1 MQDVYSARRKVL
13 NMKNKRGQL
22 LLELVVIFFWASEY
36 CHSPYFTP
44 YLESLEIA
52 ATVVGAIVACYGFT
66 QMVIRIPLGIA
77 TDATGAY
84 KTVIQLGLLCTTV
97 SSLGL
102 YLSANV
108 AIIFLCRVLA
118 GAAASTW
125 IAMTVAYMDF
135 FTPEE
140 SVKSTARLNAFNNAG
155 KLLAFVL
162 GGVAAVTM
170 GYRVTLFMSF
180 AVGMIGLVLSVFLEK
195 VETRRAP
202 LSWRKLGQMLTRR
215 SVMLPALLMAVQ
227 QMVMHSTVFSFTS
240 SFAKDAGATDG
251 MLSALSVVFTVV
263 QIPAAKVIASPAI
276 SKAPRNRA
284 ISGGLFLLG
293 GYLVLLAV
301 AGNVWIMMAGQAAAA
316 FGAAMLNSILL
327 AECVKEAGPGERSTI
342 VGIYQAVYGIGM
354 TLGPAWMGWLM
365 EHTGRGLSCGVF
377 AAFVFLTG
385 LLVFCCWGT
394 GKQRKKV

>member
-1 MQDVYSARRKVL
+1 
-13 NMKNKRGQL
+13 
-22 LLELVVIFFWASEY
+22 
-36 CHSPYFTP
+36 
-44 YLESLEIA
+44 
-52 ATVVGAIVACYGFT
+52 
-66 QMVIRIPLGIA
+66 
-77 TDATGAY
+77 
-84 KTVIQLGLLCTTV
+84 
-97 SSLGL
+97 
-102 YLSANV
+102 
-108 AIIFLCRVLA
+108 
-118 GAAASTW
+118 
-125 IAMTVAYMDF
+125 
-135 FTPEE
+135 
-140 SVKSTARLNAFNNAG
+140 
-155 KLLAFVL
+155 
-162 GGVAAVTM
+162 
-170 GYRVTLFMSF
+170 
-180 AVGMIGLVLSVFLEK
+180 
-195 VETRRAP
+195 
-202 LSWRKLGQMLTRR
+202 
-215 SVMLPALLMAVQ
+215 
-227 QMVMHSTVFSFTS
+227 
-240 SFAKDAGATDG
+240 